1 MSKIDS
7 LLKRA
12 RKLQAD
18 RIPTSKV
25 HIVSDSEQIEEIPP
39 EKKARE
45 NIYIVGSIG
54 EECDSCHKHYRKCE
68 CYAGNDGTVTKVMY
82 EYWKETSP
90 KHYERLMMIREQEEK
105 RDK

>member
-39 EKKARE
+39 EKKQERTFILLVVLVRNVILVINTIE
-45 NIYIVGSIG
+45 NV
-54 EECDSCHKHYRKCE
+54 
-68 CYAGNDGTVTKVMY
+68 NVMQ
-82 EYWKETSP
+82 ETT
-90 KHYERLMMIREQEEK
+90 EQLQ
-105 RDK
+105 R